1 MPQNWLYQNPSVK
14 IHNIQKTAM
23 ELKPQFIFVNLNI
36 CAWLNVNIARVF
48 LCLLSCR
55 LLAITDSK
63 MDFAYLMHAS
73 GGGEGGTRV
82 IVSELRQPEAFF
94 CLHKAQ
100 TDSMDWGRCSNSIL
114 YSFRNVQHW
123 LSYFSSVSAVMLSGR
138 QSPWLALSCRGCRST
153 LQNSTCPQALYTQE
167 DVRPFC
173 DMLLNKILG
182 AVKGNFLCTVLAV
195 NWEETKKLSPK

>member
-1 MPQNWLYQNPSVK
+1 MPQNGLYQNPSVK

-82 IVSELRQPEAFF
+82 IVNELRQPEAFF

-100 TDSMDWGRCSNSIL
+100 TAWIGDAVPTVSFTLLEMCSIGFL
-114 YSFRNVQHW
+114 IFPLCLLWCCQGDRVLDLH
-123 LSYFSSVSAVMLSGR
+123 SAAEGADLPSR
-138 QSPWLALSCRGCRST
+138 IALV
-153 LQNSTCPQALYTQE
+153 PK
-167 DVRPFC
+167 P
-173 DMLLNKILG
+173 
-182 AVKGNFLCTVLAV
+182 CTPR
-195 NWEETKKLSPK
+195 KM